1 MGFNV
6 EDIEPFYPNRED
18 ETGSKCA
25 PTYTNYEQLIKD
37 AYNGK
42 IEKYDFIISNAVLN
56 VLTQDDRDYLTKV
69 MCWLLKPQGYL
80 FINAPNN
87 SKWKPKLNAD
97 GTPVVNNL
105 KEVIIP
111 SAPLGDKTQ
120 SGAEYYTWR
129 THSPQ
134 KSFNNFELSHY
145 LFDAIGEDNYIVK
158 AFNGSSKYPC
168 SSATLVQKVKED
180 E

>member
-1 MGFNV
+1 MGFTV
-6 EDIEPFYPNRED
+6 EDIEPFYPNRKD
-18 ETGSKCA
+18 ETGSGRA
-25 PTYTNYEQLIKD
+25 PTYTDYEQLIKD
-37 AYNGK
+37 VYSGK

-69 MCWLLKPQGYL
+69 ICWLLKPQGYL

-97 GTPVVNNL
+97 GTPVMSNL
-105 KEVIIP
+105 KEVITP

-134 KSFNNFELSHY
+134 KSFNHFELSNY
-145 LFDAIGEDNYIVK
+145 LFDTVGEDNYIVK

-168 SSATLVQKVKED
+168 SSATLVQKIKED